1 MQCVSPYGLN
11 DNVRGV
17 GNVSKSDERLIVYT
31 LFNKQKRTFRKRR
44 LQRKKIK
51 VNVNTVEEQL
61 KSRLNKY
68 KSVDLTLSIR
78 AYVLNLLRSKL
89 GIIVE
94 VTENLV
100 LHEEISARTSLLV
113 KDMVGYRL
121 RWKVM
126 QNKTN
131 LDRESCDRQL
141 MNVPFHDK
149 GMDMVDLPRILNSK
163 KVGAAIP
170 NYLKG
175 LPPIVS
181 YMYTRTIGGK
191 IFNNGQKVE
200 ELDVENGTEGMQCN
214 CSSSEYKYDLCG
226 HVLTGDLSIIRDV
239 KFD

>member
-1 MQCVSPYGLN
+1 MGVVQCVSPYGLN

-17 GNVSKSDERLIVYT
+17 GNVSKSNERLIVYT

-68 KSVDLTLSIR
+68 KSIAFTLSIR
-78 AYVLNLLRSKL
+78 AYVLNLPRGKI

-113 KDMVGYRL
+113 KDMVAYRL
-121 RWKVM
+121 RCKVM

-131 LDRESCDRQL
+131 LDSESCDRQL
-141 MNVPFHDK
+141 MNVPFHGK

-175 LPPIVS
+175 LP
-181 YMYTRTIGGK
+181 
-191 IFNNGQKVE
+191 
-200 ELDVENGTEGMQCN
+200 L
-214 CSSSEYKYDLCG
+214 
-226 HVLTGDLSIIRDV
+226 LSV
-239 KFD
+239 TCTPEQ